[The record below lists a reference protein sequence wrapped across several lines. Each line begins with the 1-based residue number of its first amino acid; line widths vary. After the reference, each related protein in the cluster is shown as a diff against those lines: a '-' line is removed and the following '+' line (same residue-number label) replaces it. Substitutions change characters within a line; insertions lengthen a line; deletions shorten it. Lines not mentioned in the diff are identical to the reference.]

1 MQSDKKEL
9 YQSCSFTI
17 LMKTDLERRTIFSFS
32 RKITSQRKISRN
44 KFVLNMIGN
53 QNNNAFKD

>member
-17 LMKTDLERRTIFSFS
+17 LMKTDLEQFFLFHVKSQANEKFQE
-32 RKITSQRKISRN
+32 TSL
-44 KFVLNMIGN
+44 F
-53 QNNNAFKD
+53 